1 MEIKRI
7 TGELIFRDNSQL
19 IKEAVINAILKGA
32 NLSWADLSEANLRWA
47 NLSWADLSE
56 ANLSWANLSDANLRG
71 ANLRGANLRDA
82 NLSEA
87 NLRGAN
93 LRDAN
98 LSGANLSGA
107 NLSDAN
113 LSEANLS
120 GANLSDANLSEAKGI
135 IYAQVSFNWHGERGR
150 QLSAVKIGEEVF
162 LFCGC
167 FKGSEDDL
175 KKYIRDSKEEYIASR
190 TSALNAV
197 MSLIKI

>member
-7 TGELIFRDNSQL
+7 TGELILRDNSQS
-19 IKEAVINAILKGA
+19 IKEAVINANLSEA
-32 NLSWADLSEANLRWA
+32 NLSEADLSEANLR
-47 NLSWADLSE
+47 
-56 ANLSWANLSDANLRG
+56 G
-71 ANLRGANLRDA
+71 
-82 NLSEA
+82 
-87 NLRGAN
+87 
-93 LRDAN
+93 
-98 LSGANLSGA
+98 
-107 NLSDAN
+107 
-113 LSEANLS
+113 
-120 GANLSDANLSEAKGI
+120 AKGI

-150 QLSAVKIGEEVF
+150 QLSAVKIGEEVI

>member
-32 NLSWADLSEANLRWA
+32 NLSEADLRGADLSWA
-47 NLSWADLSE
+47 ELSE
-56 ANLSWANLSDANLRG
+56 
-71 ANLRGANLRDA
+71 
-82 NLSEA
+82 
-87 NLRGAN
+87 
-93 LRDAN
+93 AN

-107 NLSDAN
+107 NLS
-113 LSEANLS
+113 
-120 GANLSDANLSEAKGI
+120 GANLSVAKGI

>member
-32 NLSWADLSEANLRWA
+32 NLSE
-47 NLSWADLSE
+47 
-56 ANLSWANLSDANLRG
+56 
-71 ANLRGANLRDA
+71 
-82 NLSEA
+82 
-87 NLRGAN
+87 
-93 LRDAN
+93 
-98 LSGANLSGA
+98 
-107 NLSDAN
+107 
-113 LSEANLS
+113 
-120 GANLSDANLSEAKGI
+120 ANLSEAKGI

>member
-1 MEIKRI
+1 MEIRNISGK
-7 TGELIFRDNSQL
+7 LIFSDDSLSIR
-19 IKEAVINAILKGA
+19 KTVINAILKGA
-32 NLSWADLSEANLRWA
+32 DLSRANLSGANLR
-47 NLSWADLSE
+47 
-56 ANLSWANLSDANLRG
+56 WANLSDANLRG
-71 ANLRGANLRDA
+71 ANLR
-82 NLSEA
+82 EA
-87 NLRGAN
+87 NLRE
-93 LRDAN
+93 AN

-107 NLSDAN
+107 I

-120 GANLSDANLSEAKGI
+120 GANLSGTNLSDANLRGADLSDANLSGANLSGAKGI

>member
-32 NLSWADLSEANLRWA
+32 NLSWADLREADLREANLRWA
-47 NLSWADLSE
+47 NLS
-56 ANLSWANLSDANLRG
+56 
-71 ANLRGANLRDA
+71 
-82 NLSEA
+82 
-87 NLRGAN
+87 GAN

-113 LSEANLS
+113 LSDANLS
-120 GANLSDANLSEAKGI
+120 EANLSDANLSEAKGI

>member
-7 TGELIFRDNSQL
+7 TGELTFRDNSQL

-32 NLSWADLSEANLRWA
+32 NLSWADLSEAYLSEANLRGA
-47 NLSWADLSE
+47 NLTGANLSE
-56 ANLSWANLSDANLRG
+56 ANLSGANLSEANLSG

-82 NLSEA
+82 NLS
-87 NLRGAN
+87 G
-93 LRDAN
+93 
-98 LSGANLSGA
+98 
-107 NLSDAN
+107 
-113 LSEANLS
+113 
-120 GANLSDANLSEAKGI
+120 AKGI

>member
-32 NLSWADLSEANLRWA
+32 NLR
-47 NLSWADLSE
+47 
-56 ANLSWANLSDANLRG
+56 
-71 ANLRGANLRDA
+71 
-82 NLSEA
+82 
-87 NLRGAN
+87 
-93 LRDAN
+93 
-98 LSGANLSGA
+98 
-107 NLSDAN
+107 
-113 LSEANLS
+113 

-150 QLSAVKIGEEVF
+150 QLSAVKIDGDIV

-167 FKGSEDDL
+167 FKGSVDDL
-175 KKYIRDSKEEYIASR
+175 IEYIEGGDEKYKHSR
-190 TSALNAV
+190 TVALNTV

>member
-32 NLSWADLSEANLRWA
+32 NLSGA
-47 NLSWADLSE
+47 NLSG
-56 ANLSWANLSDANLRG
+56 ANLSWANLSDANLS
-71 ANLRGANLRDA
+71 DA
-82 NLSEA
+82 NLSDA
-87 NLRGAN
+87 NLSGAN
-93 LRDAN
+93 LSWAN

-107 NLSDAN
+107 NLSG
-113 LSEANLS
+113 ANLS
-120 GANLSDANLSEAKGI
+120 GAKGI

>member
-32 NLSWADLSEANLRWA
+32 NLSWADLSDANLRWA

-56 ANLSWANLSDANLRG
+56 ANLR
-71 ANLRGANLRDA
+71 
-82 NLSEA
+82 
-87 NLRGAN
+87 
-93 LRDAN
+93 
-98 LSGANLSGA
+98 GA

-113 LSEANLS
+113 LSE
-120 GANLSDANLSEAKGI
+120 ANLSEAKGI

>member
-47 NLSWADLSE
+47 NLRWADLSE
-56 ANLSWANLSDANLRG
+56 ANLS
-71 ANLRGANLRDA
+71 DA

-93 LRDAN
+93 LSEAN

-107 NLSDAN
+107 NLS
-113 LSEANLS
+113 EANLS
-120 GANLSDANLSEAKGI
+120 GANLSEANLSEAKGI

>member
-1 MEIKRI
+1 MLFCGCIFDISNKQKTKNMEIKRI
-7 TGELIFRDNSQL
+7 TGELIFSDNSQL

-32 NLSWADLSEANLRWA
+32 NLRGADLSG
-47 NLSWADLSE
+47 
-56 ANLSWANLSDANLRG
+56 ANLSWANLSG
-71 ANLRGANLRDA
+71 ANLREADLRW
-82 NLSEA
+82 
-87 NLRGAN
+87 
-93 LRDAN
+93 AN

-107 NLSDAN
+107 NLSEAN
-113 LSEANLS
+113 LRGANLSWANLRWANLSGADLSEANLS
-120 GANLSDANLSEAKGI
+120 GAKGI

-150 QLSAVKIGEEVF
+150 QLSAVKIGEEVI

>member
-56 ANLSWANLSDANLRG
+56 ANLSGANLSDANLRG
-71 ANLRGANLRDA
+71 ANLR
-82 NLSEA
+82 E
-87 NLRGAN
+87 
-93 LRDAN
+93 
-98 LSGANLSGA
+98 A

-113 LSEANLS
+113 LS
-120 GANLSDANLSEAKGI
+120 DANLREAKGI

>member
-1 MEIKRI
+1 MLFCGCIFDISNKQKTKNMEIKRI
-7 TGELIFRDNSQL
+7 TGELIYSDNSQS
-19 IKEAVINAILKGA
+19 IKAVIINAILQ
-32 NLSWADLSEANLRWA
+32 EANLRWA
-47 NLSWADLSE
+47 DLSGADLRWADLRWADLSG
-56 ANLSWANLSDANLRG
+56 ADLRG
-71 ANLRGANLRDA
+71 
-82 NLSEA
+82 
-87 NLRGAN
+87 
-93 LRDAN
+93 
-98 LSGANLSGA
+98 
-107 NLSDAN
+107 AN

-120 GANLSDANLSEAKGI
+120 GAKGI

-150 QLSAVKIGEEVF
+150 QLSAVKIGEEVI

>member
-32 NLSWADLSEANLRWA
+32 NLSWANLSWADLSEANLRWA

-56 ANLSWANLSDANLRG
+56 ANLRGANLSDANLRG
-71 ANLRGANLRDA
+71 ANLR
-82 NLSEA
+82 E
-87 NLRGAN
+87 
-93 LRDAN
+93 
-98 LSGANLSGA
+98 
-107 NLSDAN
+107 
-113 LSEANLS
+113 
-120 GANLSDANLSEAKGI
+120 ANLSDANLSEAKGI

-175 KKYIRDSKEEYIASR
+175 KKYIRDSKEKYIASR

>member
-1 MEIKRI
+1 MEIRN
-7 TGELIFRDNSQL
+7 TSGELIFSDDSL
-19 IKEAVINAILKGA
+19 SIKKTVINAI
-32 NLSWADLSEANLRWA
+32 SIM
-47 NLSWADLSE
+47 
-56 ANLSWANLSDANLRG
+56 
-71 ANLRGANLRDA
+71 A

-87 NLRGAN
+87 ALRRADLSGAN
-93 LRDAN
+93 LREANLREAN

-107 NLSDAN
+107 NLS
-113 LSEANLS
+113 
-120 GANLSDANLSEAKGI
+120 GAKGI

-150 QLSAVKIGEEVF
+150 QLSAVKIGEELF

>member
-1 MEIKRI
+1 MLFCGCIFDISNKQKTKNMEIKRI

-32 NLSWADLSEANLRWA
+32 NLSGA
-47 NLSWADLSE
+47 NLS
-56 ANLSWANLSDANLRG
+56 G
-71 ANLRGANLRDA
+71 ANLRGANLSGAD
-82 NLSEA
+82 LSE
-87 NLRGAN
+87 
-93 LRDAN
+93 
-98 LSGANLSGA
+98 
-107 NLSDAN
+107 
-113 LSEANLS
+113 
-120 GANLSDANLSEAKGI
+120 ANLSEAKGI

>member
-1 MEIKRI
+1 MEIRNISGK
-7 TGELIFRDNSQL
+7 LIFSDDSLSIR
-19 IKEAVINAILKGA
+19 KTVINAILKGA
-32 NLSWADLSEANLRWA
+32 DLSRANLSGANLRWA
-47 NLSWADLSE
+47 NLSE
-56 ANLSWANLSDANLRG
+56 
-71 ANLRGANLRDA
+71 
-82 NLSEA
+82 
-87 NLRGAN
+87 
-93 LRDAN
+93 
-98 LSGANLSGA
+98 
-107 NLSDAN
+107 AN

-120 GANLSDANLSEAKGI
+120 GANLSEANLSGAKGI

>member
-1 MEIKRI
+1 MLFCGCIFDISNKQKTKNMEIKRI

-32 NLSWADLSEANLRWA
+32 NLSWADLSEANLR
-47 NLSWADLSE
+47 
-56 ANLSWANLSDANLRG
+56 
-71 ANLRGANLRDA
+71 
-82 NLSEA
+82 
-87 NLRGAN
+87 GAN

-113 LSEANLS
+113 LSGANLS
-120 GANLSDANLSEAKGI
+120 DANLSDANLSEAKGI

>member
-1 MEIKRI
+1 MLFCGCVFDISNKQKTKNMEIKRI
-7 TGELIFRDNSQL
+7 TGELIFSDNSQL

-32 NLSWADLSEANLRWA
+32 NLRGADLREANLRGA
-47 NLSWADLSE
+47 NLSGADLSE
-56 ANLSWANLSDANLRG
+56 ANLSG
-71 ANLRGANLRDA
+71 
-82 NLSEA
+82 
-87 NLRGAN
+87 
-93 LRDAN
+93 
-98 LSGANLSGA
+98 
-107 NLSDAN
+107 
-113 LSEANLS
+113 
-120 GANLSDANLSEAKGI
+120 AKGI

-150 QLSAVKIGEEVF
+150 QLSAVKIGEEVI

>member
-32 NLSWADLSEANLRWA
+32 NLSGANLSGANLNEADLSGANLRWA
-47 NLSWADLSE
+47 NLSWANLSE
-56 ANLSWANLSDANLRG
+56 ANLS
-71 ANLRGANLRDA
+71 
-82 NLSEA
+82 E
-87 NLRGAN
+87 
-93 LRDAN
+93 
-98 LSGANLSGA
+98 
-107 NLSDAN
+107 AN

-120 GANLSDANLSEAKGI
+120 GAKGI